1 MDILSDLDDLLCDSL
16 LNCHR
21 MSIQATD
28 RIVLRLEILSDAFE
42 DYVIEVSHSATATP
56 TYISL
61 CVELQIVIAYLLVLW
76 QTELLRISSS
86 DRPGPGRPR
95 VYLNPEM
102 IEFFRDN
109 GYSWQQCANML
120 MISRTTLWRRV
131 QELGIPTLRS
141 SSALISDAEL
151 DAVVQMIYKQ
161 SPNNGVI
168 MVWGQLKS
176 QHIQVSR
183 RRVRDSL
190 MRVCPEAVRNRASRA
205 ISRRIYNVHCS
216 NALWHIDGLHC
227 LIRWRIVIHGSIDGY
242 SRKITYLHASD
253 NNRASTVLALFL
265 EATDNDGWP
274 SRVRSDKGGE
284 NIDVARAM
292 LTVRGVGRHSH
303 IAGTSVHN
311 QRIERLW
318 RDTFRCVCHSF
329 YALFYDMEDMLIL
342 SPTDELQL
350 YALHYVFL
358 PRINRLLKEFKNTW
372 NNHHLRSEH
381 GLSPN
386 QLWLQGLSECNFD
399 CDVETDFGTQDGQP
413 NPFDMGRVEIPH
425 TTVNL
430 TSTEE
435 QALRDQINPLSHSE
449 LSGLDHYL
457 NAYEYLKNL

>member
-318 RDTFRCVCHSF
+318 RDTFR
-329 YALFYDMEDMLIL
+329 
-342 SPTDELQL
+342 
-350 YALHYVFL
+350 
-358 PRINRLLKEFKNTW
+358 LLKEFKNTW